1 MLSVGLDLPLFD
13 MRTSVLCVYFV
24 QHCGLVAFRRG
35 NAEGSMEYNTS
46 LGVFYV
52 TEFAQNM
59 SGCLCL
65 LLDTVIYVSESNTPL
80 VQLSVGENETES
92 DVC

>member
-13 MRTSVLCVYFV
+13 TRTSVLCVYFV
-24 QHCGLVAFRRG
+24 QHCGLVEFRRG
-35 NAEGSMEYNTS
+35 NAEGGMEYNTS

-52 TEFAQNM
+52 NAQNL
-59 SGCLCL
+59 SGCLFL
-65 LLDTVIYVSESNTPL
+65 LLDTVIYASESNTPL
-80 VQLSVGENETES
+80 VQLLRWENEMES